1 LHGLVLSRFDQMSY
15 LIQTALFMLMVSV
28 GMSLELTELAST
40 LRRLNLLTWLRMVLA
55 TFILPPLFALI
66 LANLFRL
73 TMGELAGI
81 FMVGAMPGAP
91 LLTRNLARK
100 GFDMHLAASYQVWS
114 AMLVPV
120 MIPGVVALAA
130 KLYSRDIWIS
140 PAALMTQIAYKQL
153 LPLALGMVI
162 AWAAPK
168 LSQRYQP
175 TLNALGNI
183 IFTIIIGLVLF
194 KLGPALKAVTP
205 MLPIVALLLALGSIG
220 AVWLIRLTDPIVKE
234 TFAICNVN
242 RHVGLAMMLSGQY
255 LHATNSLS
263 AIACYALIAPMV
275 MFGYARWYRGGRGNQ
290 KSPISNALP
299 R

>member
-1 LHGLVLSRFDQMSY
+1 MIY

-40 LRRLNLLTWLRMVLA
+40 LRRLNLLAWLRMVLA
-55 TFILPPLFALI
+55 TFILPPLLALI

-91 LLTRNLARK
+91 LLTRNLARE
-100 GFDMHLAASYQVWS
+100 GFDMHVAASYQVWS

-120 MIPGVVALAA
+120 MIPIVVALAA
-130 KLYSRDIWIS
+130 KLYSRDVWIS
-140 PAALMTQIAYKQL
+140 PATLLKQIAYKQL

-175 TLNALGNI
+175 TLIALGNI
-183 IFTIIIGLVLF
+183 VFAIIIGLVLF

-220 AVWLIRLTDPIVKE
+220 AIWLIRLRDPIVKQ

-255 LHATNSLS
+255 VHTTNSLS
-263 AIACYALIAPMV
+263 AIACYALIAPIV
-275 MFGYARWYRGGRGNQ
+275 MFGYARWYRGGRSGQ
-290 KSPISNALP
+290 KSAASSALP
-299 R
+299 Q